1 MNEKIIPLPKE
12 IWKGTD
18 VPIRY
23 TTDAYYDLEL
33 TESENAFA
41 ARMVRKK
48 FDTPVTHTPEEY
60 DFPDKLYQ
68 DHWEKAEAYGIVGA
82 DGALLA
88 CVEICPEEWS
98 NRLMVTE
105 LWVADQLH
113 RMGIGTRLMNLA
125 KEKAKEQGRRA
136 IILETQS
143 CNVRAIAFYRSQGFR
158 LIGFDT
164 CCYGNNDVARHE
176 IRFNFGFYLN
186 KATET
191 ENEGG
196 NDLCTR

>member
-1 MNEKIIPLPKE
+1 MNYEIVPLPKE
-12 IWKGTD
+12 KWKGTI

-33 TESENAFA
+33 TESDSGFT
-41 ARMVRKK
+41 ARMVKK
-48 FDTPVTHTPEEY
+48 QFDTPVTHRPEEY
-60 DFPDKLYQ
+60 NYPDKLYQ
-68 DHWEKAEAYGIVGA
+68 DYWEKAEAYGMVGE

-113 RMGIGTRLMNLA
+113 RKGFGTRLMKLA
-125 KEKAKEQGRRA
+125 KEKAREQGRRA

-158 LIGFDT
+158 LIGFDS
-164 CCYGNNDVARHE
+164 CCYANNDIARHE
-176 IRFNFGFYLN
+176 IRFNFGFYPD
-186 KATET
+186 KDEK
-191 ENEGG
+191 ENEEG
-196 NDLCTR
+196 TAHV